1 MRAPVDPTELSAADL
16 ARRTSLRRHKAFAT
30 GLLLVAAVLWL
41 VLRAQEE
48 GGPAWVGYARAAAE
62 AGMVGGLADWFAVTA
77 LFRHPLGVPVP
88 HTAIIP
94 RRKDALGTSLGEFV
108 GANFLAEDV
117 VRGKLRR
124 AEVTRRLGRW
134 LRRPEGAA
142 RVTEELARVVRA
154 GAGLLRDEQVVGVL
168 ERAALRR
175 LGTTSVAPALGRL
188 LDRVVDDGAHHGL
201 VDLAAERTHDWLV
214 ANRESLLDLMTAQA
228 PAWSPRWLDERVSE
242 RLYAELVRIAAGVR
256 DDPAHDARG
265 AIDRFLAQL
274 ARDLQQDAATVARV
288 DGQVRA
294 LAEHPA
300 VHRSFAQVVE
310 SGRTTLLELVD
321 DPDSELR
328 RRITDELAALGA
340 RLEDDAPLRAK
351 VDARVEDLVGYV
363 VSTYRDEILT
373 LITDTVAAWD
383 ARSTARKVELQVGRD
398 LQYIR
403 VNGTVVGA
411 LAGLVIHGV
420 ADLLG

>member
-1 MRAPVDPTELSAADL
+1 MRLPLDPTDLTTADL
-16 ARRTSLRRHKAFAT
+16 ARRASLRRHKAFAT
-30 GLLLVAAVLWL
+30 GLLVVAALLWL
-41 VLRAQEE
+41 VLRSQED

-77 LFRHPLGVPVP
+77 LFRHPLGVPIP

-124 AEVTRRLGRW
+124 AGVVRRAGGW
-134 LRRPEGAA
+134 LRRPQGAG
-142 RVTEELARVVRA
+142 RVTQEVARLVRA
-154 GAGLLRDEQVVGVL
+154 GAGLLRDEQLVGVL

-175 LGTTSVAPALGRL
+175 LGATSVAPALGRV
-188 LDRVVDDGAHHGL
+188 LDRVVDDGSHHGL
-201 VDLAAERTHDWLV
+201 VDLAAERVHDWLL
-214 ANRESLLDLMTAQA
+214 ANRESLLDLMAAQA
-228 PAWSPRWLDERVSE
+228 PVWSPRWLDERVSE
-242 RLYAELVRIAAGVR
+242 RLYAEMVRIAGAVR

-265 AIDRFLAQL
+265 AIDRFLGQL
-274 ARDLQQDAATVARV
+274 ARDLQHDPETVARV
-288 DGQVRA
+288 DGQVRE

-300 VHRSFAQVVE
+300 VHRTFVQVVE
-310 SGRTTLLELVD
+310 SGRATLLELVD
-321 DPDSELR
+321 DPGSELR
-328 RRITDELAALGA
+328 GRITDELARLGA
-340 RLEDDAPLRAK
+340 RLEDDEALRTR
-351 VDARVEDLVGYV
+351 VEGWVEDLAGYV

-373 LITDTVAAWD
+373 LITDTVGAWD

-411 LAGLVIHGV
+411 LAGLVIHAV